1 LCARLAP
8 STRELIVVR
17 EAEHLSSL
25 IGDIYD
31 AALDA
36 TLWVDVLG
44 KARDFIGGHAA
55 ALARKDAVGK
65 CGDVFYEDGAMDPYY
80 TQIYF
85 EKYIKFDPFTTAQFF
100 AEIGTP
106 VSSADIMPF
115 DEFSKTRFFKEWVQP
130 QGLVDGVVC
139 PLDKGPTSVALF
151 LIFRHQRQGLTDEET
166 RRRMRVLAPHVRRA
180 VLIGKVLDSK
190 KAETATFATTLNG
203 IRAGMFLVD
212 ATGCIVHANVA
223 GHAMLDKANVLRASG
238 GRLVA
243 CDSESDQAL
252 ADIFAMAG
260 NGDTAIGVKG
270 IALPLTAEDGERH
283 VCHVLP
289 LTSGTR
295 RHSGAA
301 YKSVA
306 AMFVHRAAL
315 DTPSLPEAVAKT
327 YKLTPTELRVLFAI
341 VEVGG
346 VPEVAEALG
355 VSTETVKTHLGRLYT
370 KTGARR
376 QVDLAKLVAGFTS
389 PLLG

>member
-8 STRELIVVR
+8 SKRGLIIVR
-17 EAEHLSSL
+17 EDEHLSSL
-25 IGDIYD
+25 TGDIYD
-31 AALDA
+31 AALDPA
-36 TLWVDVLG
+36 LWVDVLG
-44 KARDFIGGHAA
+44 KIRDFIGGHAA
-55 ALARKDAVGK
+55 ALAWKDAVGK

-85 EKYIKFDPFTTAQFF
+85 EKYIKLDPLTTAQFF

-106 VSSADIMPF
+106 VSSADIMPY
-115 DEFSKTRFFKEWVQP
+115 DEFCETRFFKEWVRP
-130 QGLVDGVVC
+130 QGLVDGMVC
-139 PLDKGPTSVALF
+139 SLDKGPTNMALCV
-151 LIFRHQRQGLTDEET
+151 IFRHQRQGLTDDET
-166 RRRMRVLAPHVRRA
+166 RRRMRLVGPHIRRA
-180 VLIGKVLDSK
+180 VLIGKVIDLK
-190 KAETATFATTLNG
+190 KAEAATFANTLDG
-203 IRAGMFLVD
+203 ISAGMFLVD
-212 ATGCIVHANVA
+212 ATGRIVHANAA
-223 GHAMLDKANVLRASG
+223 GHAILDAADILCVSR

-243 CDSESDQAL
+243 RDSEADQAL
-252 ADIFAMAG
+252 ADIFATAVS
-260 NGDTAIGVKG
+260 GDAAIGVKG
-270 IALPLTAEDGERH
+270 IALPLTDWDGERH

-289 LTSGTR
+289 LTSGAR

-327 YKLTPTELRVLFAI
+327 YKLTPTELRVLLAI

-346 VPEVAEALG
+346 VPEVADALG

-376 QVDLAKLVAGFTS
+376 QVDLAKLLAGFTI